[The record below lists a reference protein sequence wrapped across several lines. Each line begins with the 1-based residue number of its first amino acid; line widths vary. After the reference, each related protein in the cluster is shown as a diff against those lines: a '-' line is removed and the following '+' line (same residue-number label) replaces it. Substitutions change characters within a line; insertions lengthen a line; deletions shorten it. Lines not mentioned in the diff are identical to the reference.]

1 MSTKHNDKLGMIF
14 NLFSDFQ
21 SSIQK
26 SIQTVTERVDRI
38 KASTLVETKIVTSI
52 PEKLILERKIKLLA
66 MYRISDRLRID
77 GLESCI
83 NAGIAELRVG
93 EVIIWSPQYLKAHL
107 VATNCEGMDFGSFVF
122 PYNIPT
128 RIQQKLKGEETLAE
142 VVKHK
147 KYSASLNMSED
158 ETITVYTFS
167 IFTPGLFGG
176 KRSTKSYIVTLPN
189 YTKWRNKYLQTGL
202 GYDIEKMFDPVHQYI
217 KIIIAM

>member
-1 MSTKHNDKLGMIF
+1 MIF

-38 KASTLVETKIVTSI
+38 KASTLVETKIVISI

-93 EVIIWSPQYLKAHL
+93 EVII
-107 VATNCEGMDFGSFVF
+107 
-122 PYNIPT
+122 
-128 RIQQKLKGEETLAE
+128 
-142 VVKHK
+142 
-147 KYSASLNMSED
+147 
-158 ETITVYTFS
+158 
-167 IFTPGLFGG
+167 
-176 KRSTKSYIVTLPN
+176 
-189 YTKWRNKYLQTGL
+189 
-202 GYDIEKMFDPVHQYI
+202 
-217 KIIIAM
+217 